1 MVLNELP
8 IQKGQVLGRLRKSEA
23 SPILSVMRK
32 VLYVVTLSE
41 WGGAQH
47 IVYLLA
53 KHLRSDYEITVACA
67 PGGLLVERL
76 RGLGLRVMEIPEL
89 CRLPH
94 PLRDLRALWKLHS
107 LMQAERF
114 DIVHTHSTKAGL
126 LGRLAAAWA
135 RVPVIL
141 FTAHGWAFSDGR
153 AWPWRWLLAHVERL
167 PAHLSTKVICVSE
180 YDRQVAVRFGVASP
194 EKLIVV
200 PNGLETE
207 PFCSSRDKKELR
219 RQLEACDAAGV
230 VTMVGRLA
238 LPKDLNTLIA
248 AWEELG
254 VPGWQLWLV
263 GDGPLRPYVEKTI
276 QARGLRN
283 SIRLFG
289 ERRDVPELLQAS
301 DIFVLSS
308 RWEGMPLTI
317 IEAMLA
323 GLPVIATRVGGVP
336 ELVEGSVTGLLVPPG
351 DPLALRDAL
360 EQLIVSEESRR
371 LFGERGRQRALQQ
384 FSVERMIH
392 RVRALYQE
400 LELQGSLW

>member
-1 MVLNELP
+1 M
-8 IQKGQVLGRLRKSEA
+8 K
-23 SPILSVMRK
+23 K

-76 RGLGLRVMEIPEL
+76 RGLGLRVIEIPEL

-94 PLRDLRALWKLHS
+94 PLRDLRALGKLYS

-126 LGRLAAAWA
+126 LGRLAASLAK
-135 RVPVIL
+135 VPVIL
-141 FTAHGWAFSDGR
+141 FTAHGWAFSEGR
-153 AWPWRWLLAHVERL
+153 AWPWRWLLAQAERL
-167 PAHLSTKVICVSE
+167 PACLSTKIICVSE

-194 EKLIVV
+194 EKLVV
-200 PNGLETE
+200 IPNGLETE
-207 PFCSSRDKKELR
+207 PFRSATDKRKLR
-219 RQLEACDAAGV
+219 RQLGMNESEGLI
-230 VTMVGRLA
+230 TMVGRLA
-238 LPKDLNTLIA
+238 PPKDFETLIA
-248 AWEELG
+248 AWEDLR
-254 VPGWQLWLV
+254 VSGWKIWIV
-263 GDGPLRPYVEKTI
+263 GEGPLRPRLENII
-276 QARGLRN
+276 QAKGLRHE
-283 SIRLFG
+283 IMLVG
-289 ERRDVPELLQAS
+289 ERYDVPTVLQAS

-336 ELVEGSVTGLLVPPG
+336 ELVAEGTTGLLVPLR

-360 EQLIVSEESRR
+360 AQLIVSEESRR

-384 FSVERMIH
+384 FTVERMIH
-392 RVRALYQE
+392 RVRALYHE
-400 LELQGSLW
+400 LELQRGLR